1 MDNNEGP
8 AHIDNKADR
17 HAEKMAKKESCTQ
30 QNYGD
35 QDKNRWLNNCTYWEG

>member
-8 AHIDNKADR
+8 AQIDNKADR

-30 QNYGD
+30 
-35 QDKNRWLNNCTYWEG
+35 